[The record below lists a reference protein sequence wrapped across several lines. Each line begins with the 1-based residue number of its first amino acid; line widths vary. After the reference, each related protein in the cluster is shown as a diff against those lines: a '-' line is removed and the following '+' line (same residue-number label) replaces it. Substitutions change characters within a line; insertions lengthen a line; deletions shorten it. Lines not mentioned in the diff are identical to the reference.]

1 MEYPKQTNGI
11 RFYKYYFHGI
21 DSPITIE
28 ANNKDEARLILKSVV
43 EKLPP
48 KYQQSKVIGETI
60 VIPLKCVSSKVVK
73 GVKYIWVGE
82 ENARGGWLSEEAYNR
97 ALNSRKQKQ

>member
-1 MEYPKQTNGI
+1 MEYPKQANGI

-28 ANNKDEARLILKSVV
+28 ARNKEEARLILKSVV

-48 KYQQSKVIGETI
+48 KYKQSKVIGETI
-60 VIPLKCVSSKVVK
+60 VIPLKCVSSKVVN

-82 ENARGGWLSEEAYNR
+82 DKAHGGWLSEEAYNR
-97 ALNSRKQKQ
+97 ALNLRKQNK